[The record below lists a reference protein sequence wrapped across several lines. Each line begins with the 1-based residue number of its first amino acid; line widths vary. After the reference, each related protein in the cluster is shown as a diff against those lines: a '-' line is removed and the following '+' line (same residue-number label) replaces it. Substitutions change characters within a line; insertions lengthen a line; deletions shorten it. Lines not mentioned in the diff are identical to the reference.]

1 MTQTERIKYYEDV
14 LDKAVSAEAELMPAL
29 EKYKKLIP
37 KIRELEA
44 YYVGDEWKSDFESDE
59 KGLLPKD
66 LKRGV
71 LSEDAVFDLLEN
83 RREILA
89 NMLETVL
96 SAMRG

>member
-1 MTQTERIKYYEDV
+1 MTQTERIKYYEGI
-14 LDKAVSAEAELMPAL
+14 LDKAVKAEAELAPAL

-44 YYVGDEWKSDFESDE
+44 YYVGDEWKRDFESDE

-71 LSEDAVFDLLEN
+71 LSEDAVYNVLED
-83 RREILA
+83 RRELLA
-89 NMLETVL
+89 KMLETAL